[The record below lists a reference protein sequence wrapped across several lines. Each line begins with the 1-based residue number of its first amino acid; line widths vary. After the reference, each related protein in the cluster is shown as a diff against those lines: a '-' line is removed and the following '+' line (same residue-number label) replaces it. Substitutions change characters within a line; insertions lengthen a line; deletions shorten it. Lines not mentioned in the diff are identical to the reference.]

1 MSITLNGTV
10 QGPITPTTLIQATT
24 STQTRRRIEE
34 TTLQGGWPPT
44 MHSHRGSRVGTV
56 KCLLGAQIDA

>member
-1 MSITLNGTV
+1 V